1 MKKLLSLLLVLTFL
15 SGCSTKEKQLEKYE
29 LSLFDAFDTY
39 TVFAVYEDSEKRAEK
54 HLDKIS
60 DKYQYY
66 HRIFDGFNNYEGL
79 NNLKTV
85 NDNAGIKSVVVDE
98 SLYDLIES
106 TLELSKRTDN
116 LNIAIGPVTAL
127 WSSYRDLYN
136 EGKSPEEVKALM
148 GKEIPSDEDL
158 EALRRLTN
166 QDDILLNEE
175 EKSVFLAKKGMK
187 LDLGAVAKGYATER
201 VAEFARD
208 ELGIE
213 SMVISAGGNVRFVGK
228 PPGRKKYKVA
238 IDHPDEDQE
247 YLAVLEVEDTSVVT
261 SGDYQRFFMY
271 EGKRYSHII
280 DPKTLK
286 PSDNYR
292 SMSIITED
300 SFMADFLST
309 VFYLTPQEEIES
321 MKDEFKVGVLFMKN
335 DDEVHAMDEAKE
347 LMED

>member
-1 MKKLLSLLLVLTFL
+1 MKKFLSLMLILIF
-15 SGCSTKEKQLEKYE
+15 SAGCSAKTEQLEKYE
-29 LSLFDAFDTY
+29 ISLFDAFDTY
-39 TVFAVYEDSEKRAEK
+39 TVFAVYEDSEERAKE
-54 HLDKIS
+54 HLDKIK
-60 DKYQYY
+60 DKYEYY
-66 HRIFDGFNNYEGL
+66 HRIFDGFNTYDGL

-98 SLYDLIES
+98 DLYDLIDS
-106 TLELSKRTDN
+106 TMALSKRTDK

-136 EGKSPEEVKALM
+136 EGKSSEEVKAIM
-148 GKEIPSDEDL
+148 GNEIPSEEEL
-158 EALRRLTN
+158 ASLRQLTN
-166 QDDILLNEE
+166 QDDIILNKEDG
-175 EKSVFLAKKGMK
+175 SIFLKKEGMK

-208 ELGIE
+208 ELGVE

-228 PPGRKKYKVA
+228 PPGREKYKVA
-238 IDHPDEDQE
+238 IDHPDETQD
-247 YLAVLEVEDTSVVT
+247 YLAVLEVSDTSVVT

-271 EGKRYSHII
+271 NGKRYSHII
-280 DPKTLK
+280 DPRTLK

-292 SMSIITED
+292 SMSVITED

-309 VFYLTPQEEIES
+309 VLYLTPEEEIENLRN
-321 MKDEFKVGVLFMKN
+321 EFEVGVLWMKN
-335 DDEVHAMDEAKE
+335 DEVDETDDVRE